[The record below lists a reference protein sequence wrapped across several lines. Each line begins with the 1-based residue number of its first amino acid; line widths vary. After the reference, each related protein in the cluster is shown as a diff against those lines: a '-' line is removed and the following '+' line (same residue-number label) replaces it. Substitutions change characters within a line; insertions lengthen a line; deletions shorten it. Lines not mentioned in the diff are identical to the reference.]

1 MSGTRLIP
9 KLLNDGGGGSAD
21 LSTISGDATA
31 TAGGVLSLAN
41 SYKKLAL
48 IDIAGNNKTI
58 TAAAIVNKFVT
69 RTTTG
74 ISADVLDTAANILT
88 AMSGIVT
95 VNTKVEFYLW
105 AGDHQITI
113 TAPVDIGWDGTCVL
127 QPYEFIHF
135 VGYFD
140 AVIVPHIAGEWIP
153 QGIYNASDIGIM
165 IGKGGGSA
173 GYKQLVSG
181 GNNYLFGSNAGNT
194 ALESKAPADVL
205 SQIDAAASGH
215 NHSGTYQP
223 AAANLT
229 TYAGI
234 APSANAQTLL
244 GETFAQMQASLS
256 IDDLIT
262 LSGVAEGSANLG
274 TFTGTTIADSV
285 TIKAALQ
292 ALETSLELKQ
302 TGDATLTALAG
313 LTIQDVSIIEGT
325 GADAFNVVVSGGG
338 NRLLG
343 ANSGNTAL
351 EFKDTIAVTSI
362 TDTIKIVDA
371 DAATKAI
378 QFDCGN
384 ITAGQTRIY
393 STPDVAGSLVLGPSA
408 GFITFSGPTQA
419 RAFALPDEAVSI
431 VTNSA
436 SQALNIITSGTLQGL
451 VKVTSKGA
459 GATLTA
465 AEMSGGVVLVT
476 AAVTIELP
484 AVTVGQSVLIYGT
497 GANIVTVHP
506 NASDRIIL
514 DGVDKTDHV
523 SIACT
528 AAAGSFIGLFG
539 DSAAGWTTLGKAG
552 TWA

>member
-1 MSGTRLIP
+1 MSGTRVIP
-9 KLLNDGGGGSAD
+9 EPISGSGSAD
-21 LSTISGDATA
+21 LSAISGDATS

-41 SYKKLAL
+41 FYKKKTFV
-48 IDIAGNNKTI
+48 DIAGNTNHLY
-58 TAAAIVNKFVT
+58 TATELVNGWISRNGVTTT
-69 RTTTG
+69 RTELT
-74 ISADVLDTAANILT
+74 DTAANIVAAIPNAVIGSWFNFTLFAEYGPGVKIT
-88 AMSGIVT
+88 LDGGVGVT
-95 VNTKVEFYLW
+95 VMGGPLSIYGQTQNV
-105 AGDHQITI
+105 
-113 TAPVDIGWDGTCVL
+113 
-127 QPYEFIHF
+127 FI
-135 VGYFD
+135 
-140 AVIVPHIAGEWIP
+140 AVCTNV
-153 QGIYNASDIGIM
+153 
-165 IGKGGGSA
+165 SA
-173 GYKQLVSG
+173 GTQAATIWEISSSPAWGWTTILTTLAGLVSG
-181 GNNYLFGSNAGNT
+181 GNNYFLGSNVGNT
-194 ALESKAPADVL
+194 GLEFKAPADAL
-205 SQIDAAASGH
+205 SQIGAAASGH
-215 NHSGTYQP
+215 DHSGVYQP
-223 AAANLT
+223 ADADLT

-244 GETFAQMQASLS
+244 GQTFAQMQGSLS
-256 IDDLIT
+256 VDDLIT
-262 LSGVAEGSANLG
+262 LSGVAEGSVNLS
-274 TFTGTTIADSV
+274 TFTGTTIADNV

-292 ALETSLELKQ
+292 ALETALELKQ
-302 TGDATLTALAG
+302 TADGTLTALAG

-325 GADAFNVVVSGGG
+325 GADTFNVVVSGGG

-343 ANSGNTAL
+343 ANAGNTAL
-351 EFKDTIAVTSI
+351 EFKETIAVTSI
-362 TDTIKIVDA
+362 TDTVKIVDA
-371 DAATKAI
+371 DAVTKCI

-436 SQALNIITSGTLQGL
+436 TMALNIITSGTLQGL
-451 VKVTSKGA
+451 VKVTTKGA

-484 AVTVGQSVLIYGT
+484 AVTIGQSVLIYGT
-497 GANIVTVHP
+497 AANIVTVHP

-528 AAAGSFIGLFG
+528 AVAGSFIGLFG